1 MKKKK
6 TDYRETLQKFQI
18 HTKDGKEKF
27 LMEVADWYR
36 ALFPARFAFF
46 KTMLKRLNEVS
57 KNADGSY
64 RTEDGKTVFVRIRVP
79 QELMIFL
86 QRWIP
91 EFGRDSADLEL
102 LRKVWCDWAV
112 GKDHRRRS
120 RMLLIDKEFRRRHV
134 ETTSEQAAQAQA
146 EAPPA
151 PDPRVHRTRHRS

>member
-1 MKKKK
+1 MKKKQ
-6 TDYRETLQKFQI
+6 TDYRETLNKFQI
-18 HTKDGKEKF
+18 HTKGGKEKF

-64 RTEDGKTVFVRIRVP
+64 TDEKNRTMYVRIRVP

-112 GKDHRRRS
+112 GKDRRRRS
-120 RMLLIDKEFRRRHV
+120 RFLLIDKEFRRRHV
-134 ETTSEQAAQAQA
+134 QESPEPPA
-146 EAPPA
+146 EAEA
-151 PDPRVHRTRHRS
+151 QDPDPRVLRTRQVRPRG